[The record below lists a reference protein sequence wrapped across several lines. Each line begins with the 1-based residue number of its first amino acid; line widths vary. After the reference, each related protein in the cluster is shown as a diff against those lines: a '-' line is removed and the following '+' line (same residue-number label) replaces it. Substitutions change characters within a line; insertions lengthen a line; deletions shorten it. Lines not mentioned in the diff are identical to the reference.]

1 MSARLSTKGSHSIR
15 FGKVEVVAKLPRGD
29 WLWPAIW
36 MAPLNS
42 VYGPWPLSGEIDV
55 RSARFVTGITRSE
68 MDMLRFFY
76 NRLWRR
82 AETAPHTPRK
92 A

>member
-1 MSARLSTKGSHSIR
+1 MSARLSTKGSYSIR

-36 MAPLNS
+36 MAPLSS

-55 RSARFVTGITRSE
+55 RSARLFELIS
-68 MDMLRFFY
+68 DMLTCVTV
-76 NRLWRR
+76 NGG
-82 AETAPHTPRK
+82 TRK
-92 A
+92 